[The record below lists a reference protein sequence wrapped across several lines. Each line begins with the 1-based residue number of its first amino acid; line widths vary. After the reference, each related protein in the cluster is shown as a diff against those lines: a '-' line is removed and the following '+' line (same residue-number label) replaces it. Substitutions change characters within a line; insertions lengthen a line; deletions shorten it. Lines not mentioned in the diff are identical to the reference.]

1 MEMVDEDT
9 VAPRLADA
17 DLEERFAEL
26 QHVLKVKD
34 DAITKAEQLSN
45 AKPGDEAYDD
55 ILVDVSGSSD
65 VDDKVQAVLGQ
76 LVRARPPSLLTRLPL
91 LVSRLTIVSSRAR
104 RSRTGTIT
112 STSSTNVSLSSL
124 I

>member
-26 QHVLKVKD
+26 QHVLKIKD
-34 DAITKAEQLSN
+34 EAIAKAEELSN

-55 ILVDVSGSSD
+55 ILADVSGSSD
-65 VDDKVQAVLGQ
+65 VDDKVQAVLDQ
-76 LVRARPPSLLTRLPL
+76 LVRARPSSPRTRLPL
-91 LVSRLTIVSSRAR
+91 LVSRLTILSSRAR
-104 RSRTGTIT
+104 RSRTGTST
-112 STSSTNVSLSSL
+112 SISSTNVSLSSL
-124 I
+124 M

>member
-34 DAITKAEQLSN
+34 DAIAKAEQLSN

-55 ILVDVSGSSD
+55 ILADVSGSSD

>member
-26 QHVLKVKD
+26 QHVLKLKD
-34 DAITKAEQLSN
+34 DALAKAEELSN
-45 AKPGDEAYDD
+45 AKPGDEAYED
-55 ILVDVSGSSD
+55 ILADVSGSSD
-65 VDDKVQAVLGQ
+65 VDDKVQAILDQ
-76 LVRARPPSLLTRLPL
+76 LVRARPPFLLTRVPL
-91 LVSRLTIVSSRAR
+91 LVSRLTIVSSRVR
-104 RSRTGTIT
+104 RSRTGTST

-124 I
+124 M